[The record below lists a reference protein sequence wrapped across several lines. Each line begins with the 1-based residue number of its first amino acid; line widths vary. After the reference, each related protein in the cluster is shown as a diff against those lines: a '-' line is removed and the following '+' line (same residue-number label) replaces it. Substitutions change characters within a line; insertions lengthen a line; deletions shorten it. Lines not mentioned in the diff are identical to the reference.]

1 MLIQTHEEKS
11 FLGWMRETGNM
22 FTGDEYQFR
31 LGIWLNNKR
40 LVQSH
45 NAANLGF
52 TLALNKLAHLSPSEY
67 KSMLGYRPTKVQK
80 KFFSSK
86 TVADA
91 AIDWRDKGVVNA
103 IQDQGSCGSC
113 WAFSA
118 IQAQESRYAIVYGN
132 LQKLSEQN
140 LVDCVNECYG
150 CGGGEMYIALEYA
163 ISNQGGK
170 FMLESDYPY
179 TAKDGTCKFDS
190 SKGVSKITGIE
201 WADTG
206 NEASLARIISSYGP
220 ASVGIDAS
228 LYSFHLYSG
237 GIYSDPGC
245 SIWSL
250 DHGVGCVGYGSEGS
264 TNYWIIRNSLGTT
277 WGEKGYMR
285 MAKDKENMCGIA
297 TEAIVPTISK

>member
-1 MLIQTHEEKS
+1 MLIQAHEEKS

-22 FTGDEYQFR
+22 FTGEEYHFR

-52 TLALNKLAHLSPSEY
+52 TLALNKLAHLSPAEY
-67 KSMLGYRPTKVQK
+67 KSMLGYRPSKVQK
-80 KFFSSK
+80 KFYSSK
-86 TVADA
+86 ATADGA
-91 AIDWRDKGVVNA
+91 VDWRNKGVVNP

-118 IQAQESRYAIVYGN
+118 IQTQESRYAIVYGQ

-140 LVDCVNECYG
+140 LVDCAKTCHG
-150 CGGGEMYIALEYA
+150 CSGGEMYLGLEYA
-163 ISNQGGK
+163 LGKQNGK

-179 TAKDGTCKFDS
+179 TGVDGTCKYDS
-190 SKGVSKITGIE
+190 SKAVSKITGYE
-201 WADTG
+201 WAETG
-206 NEASLARIISSYGP
+206 NENSLAIMISDHGP
-220 ASVGIDAS
+220 ASIGVDAS
-228 LYSFHLYSG
+228 LYTFHLYSS
-237 GIYSDPGC
+237 GIYSDPAC

-264 TNYWIIRNSLGTT
+264 NNYWIIRN
-277 WGEKGYMR
+277 
-285 MAKDKENMCGIA
+285 
-297 TEAIVPTISK
+297 